1 MSSPDKNIQIFGIH
15 NYDEYWKNR
24 KNKNRTYKTDIH
36 RILVE
41 LVVKHTPQK
50 SKILDLG
57 VGPGH
62 LFKELQELK
71 FDMYGVEISEEA
83 FGLYNFPSDQIT
95 KHDLQKG
102 IPTITA
108 KPFKTIIASHIIHH
122 MREPISFIH
131 QARENLDTG
140 GIFIVATQN
149 ISFILYR
156 LKYLFFGEFPK
167 VSFGHINFISPYEY
181 REILKK
187 SGFEIIDIRTT
198 GSHTFLNKIFPFWF
212 SGTLFFVCRKT

>member
-1 MSSPDKNIQIFGIH
+1 MSSPNKNIQIFGIH

-50 SKILDLG
+50 SKVLDLG

-71 FDMYGVEISEEA
+71 FNMYGVEISEEA
-83 FGLYNFPSDQIT
+83 FGLYDFPSDQIT
-95 KHDLQKG
+95 KHDLQTG

-156 LKYLFFGEFPK
+156 LKYFFFGEFPK

-187 SGFEIIDIRTT
+187 SGFEIIDMRTT